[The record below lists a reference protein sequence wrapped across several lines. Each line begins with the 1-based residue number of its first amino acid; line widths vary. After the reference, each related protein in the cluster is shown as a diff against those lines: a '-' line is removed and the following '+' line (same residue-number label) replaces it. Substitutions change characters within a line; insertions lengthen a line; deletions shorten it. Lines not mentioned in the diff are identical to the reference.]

1 MSHPQE
7 FRLELELL
15 DYWHAGSSRGRGV
28 EYDAEVLRTAAGLP
42 YLPGRSLRG
51 LLREGLLQAEE
62 SGLPEVAPGLV
73 AAWFGDEGEPGR
85 LYVSNAT
92 LGAEMER
99 WAATTDDTAAKAA
112 LFCPLASTAI
122 DPDSGTAQDK
132 SLRTVE
138 VAVPVTLHAAVR
150 LSAGPEDRATAIA
163 ALAAGLR
170 FVRGLG
176 KTRRRGLGRVE
187 IRLHADPRTT
197 QKGA

>member
-1 MSHPQE
+1 MSYPQE
-7 FRLELELL
+7 FWLELELL

-28 EYDAEVLRTAAGLP
+28 EYDAEVLRSTAGLP

-62 SGLPEVAPGLV
+62 SGLPEVTPGLV
-73 AAWFGDEGEPGR
+73 AAWFGSEGEPGR
-85 LYVSNAT
+85 LVVSNAT
-92 LGAEMER
+92 LGAAMEQ
-99 WAATTDDTAAKAA
+99 WAAATDDTAAKAT
-112 LFCPLASTAI
+112 LFHPLASTAI
-122 DPDSGTAQDK
+122 EPDTGTALDK

-138 VAVPVTLHAAVR
+138 VAVPVTLHASVQ
-150 LSAGPEDRATAIA
+150 LDSGPEDPGTAAA

-187 IRLHADPRTT
+187 IRLRTEPHE
-197 QKGA
+197 QVKGV